1 MRWIILG
8 SLLLLGLYTTLCISK
23 NGERLEIIMG
33 EVQKCDT
40 LGGGKIEGMSHATI
54 KTESGSYIIS
64 TLRSCQPG
72 VRTEIY
78 LNRGALYFNTMYA
91 TE

>member
-8 SLLLLGLYTTLCISK
+8 SLLFLGLYAVLCMSK
-23 NGERLEIIMG
+23 HGERLDIIAG
-33 EVQKCDT
+33 EVQQCDT

-54 KTESGSYIIS
+54 KTEDGSYIIS
-64 TLRSCQPG
+64 TLRNCQAG
-72 VRTEIY
+72 IKTEIY
-78 LNRGALYFNTMYA
+78 INRGALYFNTVYA